1 MKLIKKNFTILP
13 DNEIT
18 YFKYLEAVFDSCDE
32 LSTVE
37 IVKNPCSYTFRV
49 ACSAP
54 RYAQVILGQLLD
66 FHHLLGIHLNLS
78 KSIKNNSTIHFEITL

>member
-13 DNEIT
+13 DNDIT
-18 YFKYLEAVFDSCDE
+18 YFAHLTGIFDSADE

-37 IVKNPCSYTFRV
+37 ICKNPHSYTFRV

-54 RYAQVILGQLLD
+54 RYAQVLLGQLLD
-66 FHHLLGIHLNLS
+66 FHNLLGIHLNLS
-78 KSIKNNSTIHFEITL
+78 KSIKNNHTISFEITM